1 MAQEASMKDVG
12 MYLMGTLQLMFE
24 MADDAMSKYSVS
36 YDDVKFEDRLEDVG
50 GLSFVERSRGEDGH
64 INKDILERNV
74 GMVITCGA
82 YMKDRVIAE
91 LDRNRVSRVQT
102 EECINR
108 NGHLTNLC
116 HFVIDA
122 RDKELAREIVEK
134 LNTRESIMRTDAKA
148 FAIRC
153 NEQNISISSVDM
165 EQENWTTWKSA
176 GTCGCRIAVF
186 RWKTTTAGCI
196 LKPPMQTR

>member
-122 RDKELAREIVEK
+122 RDK
-134 LNTRESIMRTDAKA
+134 
-148 FAIRC
+148 
-153 NEQNISISSVDM
+153 
-165 EQENWTTWKSA
+165 
-176 GTCGCRIAVF
+176 GTCPGNRGKTQHPGIHYAYGCKGICHPV
-186 RWKTTTAGCI
+186 
-196 LKPPMQTR
+196 Q